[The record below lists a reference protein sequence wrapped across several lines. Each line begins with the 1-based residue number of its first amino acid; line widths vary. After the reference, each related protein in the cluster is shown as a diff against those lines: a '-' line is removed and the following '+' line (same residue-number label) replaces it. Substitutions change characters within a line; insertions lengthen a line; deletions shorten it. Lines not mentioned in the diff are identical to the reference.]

1 MKRFVVSLKSGLT
14 FATPWTVAQ
23 RAPLSTAFPRQE
35 YWSGLPFP
43 SPGDLPDPGIKPCIG
58 RQILYHW
65 ATREASMKRCSTLNG
80 IRQRQMKT
88 MNHHYTPIR
97 KAKTQSTDHTPNA
110 GEDVWQ
116 QTLTHCWWECK
127 MVQSLWKTALSQSNI
142 LLP

>member
-23 RAPLSTAFPRQE
+23 RAPLSIAFPRQE

-43 SPGDLPDPGIKPCIG
+43 SPEDLPDPGIKPCIG

-88 MNHHYTPIR
+88 MNYHYTPIR
-97 KAKTQSTDHTPNA
+97 KAKPRI
-110 GEDVWQ
+110 
-116 QTLTHCWWECK
+116 LTTHQMLARMCGSK
-127 MVQSLWKTALSQSNI
+127 LSSI
-142 LLP
+142 ADGDAKWYSHFGRLLSVKVTHFLP